1 MWSFKAL
8 TKTIIQNQLPY
19 FIALP
24 DWETLFC
31 WEKSRTCLLTVIRM
45 QHDKSISDVVKLGWS
60 SLLPRQ
66 LCKHS
71 VHANTLTAQPRKGI
85 PQMHRLIS
93 ACAGHRSKL
102 SFQQFVKMHTKH
114 KAKDID
120 WLDPGRRSK
129 HTVLVGC
136 CHLILFRGLWGQRH
150 GLRAF
155 HDPNGGS
162 QKEHILLKP
171 QLVHGYDTWKMRAR
185 RREIKF
191 SLQCFWLGRRH
202 WFIQEIAKSRCLV

>member
-8 TKTIIQNQLPY
+8 TIIQNRLPY
-19 FIALP
+19 FMALP
-24 DWETLFC
+24 DRETLFC

-85 PQMHRLIS
+85 PQMRRLIS
-93 ACAGHRSKL
+93 ACAGHSSRL
-102 SFQQFVKMHTKH
+102 SFQQFVKM
-114 KAKDID
+114 
-120 WLDPGRRSK
+120 LDPGRRSK
-129 HTVLVGC
+129 HTVLIEC

-155 HDPNGGS
+155 HDPNSGS

-171 QLVHGYDTWKMRAR
+171 QLVHGYDTWKMRVR
-185 RREIKF
+185 RREIQF

-202 WFIQEIAKSRCLV
+202 WFIQEIANSRCLV